1 MEASDHMA
9 LQTDW
14 HDFYDA
20 VEDSSPHD
28 SLLKAL
34 TVFDQGAEF
43 DQQSVCERFAIDL
56 GCGSGRD
63 TLEMLRRGWRVLA
76 IDFQAEGIE
85 RLQKR
90 VIGPQRS
97 RLQTRVAPFEDLHDL
112 PECDFINASYSLPF
126 CTPTH
131 FDALWEMIV
140 RAIQAHG
147 RFAGTFFGGRDSWA
161 QKPGMT
167 FHTRAQVETLLEP
180 FEVEQLL
187 EEDSDGKTALGETK
201 HWHTFEVVAF
211 KREKNRPVTRPKRNA

>member
-1 MEASDHMA
+1 MCIGVMQRHRQGEMTMKASDHLA

-20 VEDSSPHD
+20 VEHSSPHD

-34 TVFDQGAEF
+34 TLFDQGLG
-43 DQQSVCERFAIDL
+43 CERFAIDL

-85 RLQKR
+85 RLQKDL
-90 VIGPQRS
+90 VGPQRS

-131 FDALWEMIV
+131 FDALWEMII

-147 RFAGTFFGGRDSWA
+147 RFAGTFFGERDSWA
-161 QKPGMT
+161 QKTGMT
-167 FHTRAQVETLLEP
+167 FHTRAQIETLLEP
-180 FEVEQLL
+180 FEVEHLL
-187 EEDSDGKTALGETK
+187 EEDSDGKTALGEIK

-211 KREKNRPVTRPKRNA
+211 KKNA